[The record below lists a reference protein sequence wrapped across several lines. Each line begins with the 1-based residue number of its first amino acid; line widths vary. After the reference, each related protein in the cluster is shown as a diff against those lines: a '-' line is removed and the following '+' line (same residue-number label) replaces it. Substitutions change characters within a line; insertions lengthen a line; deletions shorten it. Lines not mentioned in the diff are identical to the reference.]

1 MEVNVLSNGSNN
13 HIVVNNATKAF
24 RETVALSNVSVSF
37 EAGKIHGLVGRNGSG
52 KTVLM
57 KSICGFM
64 RLTSGTILV
73 SGKQIGKDVDMA
85 PDIGIIIENPGFL
98 PSYSGFKNL
107 AYLASIRGMIN
118 RQEIESCIRFVG
130 LDPTL
135 KKHVSKYSMGMR
147 QRLAIAQAI
156 MEDPSLLLLDEPMN
170 GLDKAGVEEIR
181 AALKVLKERGKTI
194 LLASHNSE
202 DIDILCDTVH
212 EMDGGVIR
220 KIR

>member
-1 MEVNVLSNGSNN
+1 MDVKEAIDQKDMHV
-13 HIVVNNATKAF
+13 VVNNATKTF
-24 RETVALSNVSVSF
+24 KEVTALRNVSVSF
-37 EAGKIHGLVGRNGSG
+37 ESGKIHGLVGRNGSG

-64 RLTSGTILV
+64 RLSEGSIFV

-98 PSYSGFKNL
+98 PSYSGLRNL
-107 AYLASIRGMIN
+107 MYLASIRGVIS
-118 RQEIESCIRFVG
+118 RQTIEDCVRFVG
-130 LDPTL
+130 LDPGL

-170 GLDKAGVEEIR
+170 GLDKTGVAEIR
-181 AALKVLKERGKTI
+181 EALKSLKERGKTI
-194 LLASHNSE
+194 ILASHSSE

-212 EMDGGVIR
+212 EMDGGVMQRIR
-220 KIR
+220 